1 MILKI
6 FIATI
11 MLIALNTPL
20 SMAVDLADIPLS
32 ILQSVVQ
39 LSGSESCATGFIV
52 GDQIVTNAHVTES
65 LCPYGTCDPI
75 TVQIMDSTETNSWKF
90 LTNQTGILI
99 REVPSLDI
107 ALLKIPNIHKNSISP
122 QEFLSAPV
130 GSDVTTLGFPGC
142 QEFTVSE
149 GKVLSKNILSFHTSA
164 LNSPGSS
171 GSPIFDNQFNIIGIV
186 AAAGT
191 FFEAVSSKITDFPFS
206 TKAVDAKAAQI
217 VLWTIESEL
226 PLIQMK
232 MLNTFYRESVIPSE
246 GLDRLKKSL
255 EWSSA
260 VDGVWGRAT
269 FLQLNPNTSFALASG
284 MGDSLEFL
292 KHPFPSSTTPELL
305 EAEKL
310 GAAYALELF
319 GLQNYNLEELDIPDL
334 LNNIQKSGRPTSHIE
349 ALEYL
354 ISRAYIHD
362 PAEWWTIFW
371 KTMFFILPLLCVWG
385 WTLGYVYKAVYGTW
399 YLRLIKMTIVGVAFW
414 PLSLFVLWWL
424 KRPQT
429 IPEFSHS
436 Q

>member
-11 MLIALNTPL
+11 VLIALNTPL
-20 SMAVDLADIPLS
+20 TMAVDLADIPLS
-32 ILQSVVQ
+32 IRQSVVQ

-75 TVQIMDSTETNSWKF
+75 TVQIMDSTETTSWKF
-90 LTNQTGILI
+90 LTDQPGILI

-122 QEFLSAPV
+122 QKFLSAPV

-164 LNSPGSS
+164 LSSPGSS
-171 GSPIFDNQFNIIGIV
+171 GSPIFDKQFNIIGIV

-191 FFEAVSSKITDFPFS
+191 LFESISSGITDLPFS

-217 VLWTIESEL
+217 VLWNNESEL
-226 PLIQMK
+226 PLIQLK

-246 GLDRLKKSL
+246 GLDRLTTSL
-255 EWSSA
+255 QWTFAAEGIWE
-260 VDGVWGRAT
+260 RAT
-269 FLQLNPNTSFALASG
+269 FLKLNQHTSFALANG
-284 MGDSLEFL
+284 MVDSLEFL

-310 GAAYALELF
+310 GTAYALELF
-319 GLQNYNLEELDIPDL
+319 GLQNYELEEIDIADL
-334 LNNIQKSGRPTSHIE
+334 LNKLQNSGRPTSHIE

-354 ISRAYIHD
+354 ISRAYIHE
-362 PAEWWTIFW
+362 PAEWWMIFW
-371 KTMFFILPLLCVWG
+371 KTMFFALSLLCVWG
-385 WTLGYVYKAVYGTW
+385 WTLGYVYQALHGTW
-399 YLRLIKMTIVGVAFW
+399 YLRLIKMTVVGVGFW
-414 PLSLFVLWWL
+414 PLSLIVFWWL

-429 IPEFSHS
+429 VAEFSHS

>member
-6 FIATI
+6 LIATI

-20 SMAVDLADIPLS
+20 TMAVDLEDIPLS
-32 ILQSVVQ
+32 IRQSVVR

-65 LCPYGTCDPI
+65 LCPYGNCDPI
-75 TVQIMDSTETNSWKF
+75 TVKIMDSKETDSWKF
-90 LTNQTGILI
+90 LTDQSGILV
-99 REVPSLDI
+99 REIPSLDI
-107 ALLKIPNIHKNSISP
+107 ALLKIPNIPQSPISR
-122 QEFLSAPV
+122 EIFLSAPV

-142 QEFTVSE
+142 KEFTVSE

-191 FFEAVSSKITDFPFS
+191 LFEAVSSEITDFPSS

-217 VLWTIESEL
+217 VLWVNESEL
-226 PLIQMK
+226 PLVQMK
-232 MLNTFYRESVIPSE
+232 MLNTFYRESVIPSA
-246 GLDRLKKSL
+246 GLDRLKTSW
-255 EWSSA
+255 EWSFA
-260 VDGVWGRAT
+260 ADGIWGRAT
-269 FLQLNPNTSFALASG
+269 FLQLNQQTSFALASG

-319 GLQNYNLEELDIPDL
+319 GLKNNDLEEIDIADL
-334 LNNIQKSGRPTSHIE
+334 LNKLQNSGRSTSHIE

-354 ISRAYIHD
+354 ISRAYIHE
-362 PAEWWTIFW
+362 PAEWLTTFL
-371 KTMFFILPLLCVWG
+371 KTALFVLPLLCVWG
-385 WTLGYVYKAVYGTW
+385 WTLGYVYQNAHGAW
-399 YLRLIKMTIVGVAFW
+399 YLRLIKMTIVGVGFW
-414 PLSLFVLWWL
+414 PLSLIVFGWL
-424 KRPQT
+424 KRPHPV
-429 IPEFSHS
+429 PEFSHS
-436 Q
+436 R